1 MFLFLFSPQNWYSHN
16 LRVSMDLSFDPHSK
30 MCVNRKA
37 TLVSLLFVVIV
48 SVFFL
53 SFSSILLVAQAS
65 SVCKEENN
73 NNGASAKDSSEV
85 SARETKTQLGPL
97 LPSLPD
103 QREAFFFS
111 LFFHPFFLL
120 SSTGPAH
127 VCTPCTRF
135 LFFFTS
141 L

>member
-1 MFLFLFSPQNWYSHN
+1 
-16 LRVSMDLSFDPHSK
+16 MDLSFDPHSK

-103 QREAFFFS
+103 QREAFFF
-111 LFFHPFFLL
+111 LFFSIL
-120 SSTGPAH
+120 SSFFPVLALHTYARPVLVFH
-127 VCTPCTRF
+127 
-135 LFFFTS
+135 FFFFYIALTTKS